1 MVSLLTI
8 LHVRIGH
15 DLNTNMEMST
25 YINEWV
31 YEHTESAMLVML
43 MKKRVWMHIMVGQ
56 NNMLDNDRAVYPL
69 VCRSIAEC
77 RDTQEN
83 KYENIHV
90 GLCVSRPVDRLG
102 I

>member
-1 MVSLLTI
+1 MVSLLTS
-8 LHVRIGH
+8 LRVSIGH

-25 YINEWV
+25 YIKEWV
-31 YEHTESAMLVML
+31 YEHTVSAMLVML
-43 MKKRVWMHIMVGQ
+43 MKKRGWMHIMVGQ
-56 NNMLDNDRAVYPL
+56 NNMLDNGRPVYPL

-77 RDTQEN
+77 RDTYEN

-90 GLCVSRPVDRLG
+90 GLCVSRPVDKFG